1 MNNLA
6 LKKPSVLMV
15 ALLAVGTLGLTSCSD
30 DKSVKATDRVEEAAA
45 IARVQGLEARA
56 EQLKAQMPAGM
67 SGPTGTEL
75 TSGSTANADS
85 VAGPKPAIKM
95 PDESTIPDDEYGAA
109 VRRGL
114 LLVNNTYKEM
124 PNNVGNQLNCTS
136 FHLANGSEAFAA
148 PWQNMPSIYPIYRS
162 RSGRINTI
170 QERINGCFERSMNG
184 KALDLGSDD
193 MNAIVSYMSWLS
205 KDLPFGVSPE
215 GRGFVKVDKS
225 LEPNTDNGKKLFAE
239 KCSVCHGENG
249 EGQYNDD
256 GTYVFPAVA
265 GDKSFNDGAGM
276 ARTYTAASFIKG
288 KMPFGQG
295 NTLTDQEAVD
305 IAGYFTHLPRPVKAN
320 KDKDWPNG
328 DAPKDV
334 RR

>member
-1 MNNLA
+1 MKIFSQA
-6 LKKPSVLMV
+6 KPSLLIL
-15 ALLAVGTLGLTSCSD
+15 AILAVSACSNERD
-30 DKSVKATDRVEEAAA
+30 TKAVDRVEEAAA

-56 EQLKAQMPAGM
+56 EQLKSDMPVAITDISDITTDTDAATAGAKPKIQMP
-67 SGPTGTEL
+67 
-75 TSGSTANADS
+75 NIDS
-85 VAGPKPAIKM
+85 L
-95 PDESTIPDDEYGAA
+95 PDDEYGAA

-114 LLVNNTYKEM
+114 QIVNHTYKEL
-124 PNNVGNQLNCTS
+124 PDNVGNQLNCTS
-136 FHLANGSEAFAA
+136 CHLGNGSEAYAA
-148 PWQNMPSIYPIYRS
+148 PWNNITSIYPVYRS
-162 RSGRINTI
+162 RAGRVNVI

-184 KALDLGSDD
+184 KALELGSDD
-193 MNAIVSYMSWLS
+193 MNAMVSYMSWLS

-215 GRGFVKVDKS
+215 GRGFVKIDKT
-225 LEPNTDNGKKLFAE
+225 LEADTANGEKLFAE
-239 KCSVCHGENG
+239 KCSVCHGANG

-256 GTYVFPAVA
+256 GTYTFPAVA

-276 ARTYTAASFIKG
+276 ARTYTAAAFIKG

-295 NTLTDQEAVD
+295 NSLSDQEAVD

-328 DAPKDV
+328 EAPKDV

>member
-1 MNNLA
+1 MRKFLRTKSSIVVASIFA
-6 LKKPSVLMV
+6 LGATVLTGCDNSSGTK
-15 ALLAVGTLGLTSCSD
+15 AV
-30 DKSVKATDRVEEAAA
+30 DRVEEAAA
-45 IARVQGLEARA
+45 LARVKDLEARA
-56 EQLKAQMPAGM
+56 DALKGNMPAANDITVGGADAA
-67 SGPTGTEL
+67 SG
-75 TSGSTANADS
+75 
-85 VAGPKPAIKM
+85 KPSIKM

-114 LLVNNTYKEM
+114 QLANHTYKEL

-136 FHLANGSEAFAA
+136 CHLGNGSEAYAA
-148 PWQNMPSIYPIYRS
+148 PWNNMPSVYPIYRS
-162 RSGRINTI
+162 RAGRVNTI

-184 KALDLGSDD
+184 KALDLDSDD
-193 MNAIVSYMSWLS
+193 MNAMVSYMSWLS
-205 KDLPFGVSPE
+205 QDMPFGVSPE
-215 GRGFVKVDKS
+215 GRGFVKVNKE
-225 LEPNTDNGKKLFAE
+225 LEPNPETGKKLFAE
-239 KCSVCHGENG
+239 KCSVCHGADG

-256 GTYVFPAVA
+256 GTYLYPAVA

-276 ARTYTAASFIKG
+276 ARTYTAAAFIKG

-295 NTLTDQEAVD
+295 NTLSDQEAVD
-305 IAGYFTHLPRPVKAN
+305 IAAYFTHLPRPVKAN

>member
-1 MNNLA
+1 M
-6 LKKPSVLMV
+6 KKFPRTKSSSL
-15 ALLAVGTLGLTSCSD
+15 LLASMFAISAASVTGCSD
-30 DKSVKATDRVEEAAA
+30 SNDIKAVDRVEEEAA
-45 IARVQGLEARA
+45 IARVKDLQAYA
-56 EQLKAQMPAGM
+56 DTLKGSMP
-67 SGPTGTEL
+67 
-75 TSGSTANADS
+75 TANDTTATTGV
-85 VAGPKPAIKM
+85 VATASAKPAIKM

-114 LLVNNTYKEM
+114 QIANHTYKEL
-124 PNNVGNQLNCTS
+124 PDNVGNQLNCTS
-136 FHLANGSEAFAA
+136 CHLGNGSEAFAA
-148 PWQNMPSIYPIYRS
+148 PWNNMPSIYPIYRT
-162 RSGRINTI
+162 RAGRVNSI

-193 MNAIVSYMSWLS
+193 MNAMVSYMSWLS
-205 KDLPFGVSPE
+205 QDLPFGVSPE
-215 GRGFVKVDKS
+215 GRGFVKVDKT

-239 KCSVCHGENG
+239 KCSVCHGTEG

-256 GTYVFPAVA
+256 GTYLYPAVA

-276 ARTYTAASFIKG
+276 ARTYTAAAFIKG

-295 NTLTDQEAVD
+295 NSLSDQEAVD
-305 IAGYFTHLPRPVKAN
+305 IAAYFTHLPRPVKAN

>member
-1 MNNLA
+1 MKNFSSA
-6 LKKPSVLMV
+6 KFSVLMT
-15 ALLAVGTLGLTSCSD
+15 AILAVSAGVAGCSSEKD
-30 DKSVKATDRVEEAAA
+30 IQAVDRTEEAAA
-45 IARVQGLEARA
+45 IARVQALEARA
-56 EQLKAQMPAGM
+56 EQLKGTMPAA
-67 SGPTGTEL
+67 TDV
-75 TSGSTANADS
+75 TASATPSADGAQGATATI
-85 VAGPKPAIKM
+85 VM

-109 VRRGL
+109 VKRGL
-114 LLVNNTYKEM
+114 QIVNHTYKEL
-124 PNNVGNQLNCTS
+124 PDNVGNQLNCTS
-136 FHLANGSEAFAA
+136 CHLGNGSEAYAA
-148 PWQNMPSIYPIYRS
+148 PWNNITSIYPVYRS
-162 RSGRINTI
+162 RAGRVNVI

-193 MNAIVSYMSWLS
+193 MNAIVAYMSWLS
-205 KDLPFGVSPE
+205 KDMPFGVSPE
-215 GRGFVKVDKS
+215 GRGFVKVDKT

-239 KCSVCHGENG
+239 KCTVCHGAEG

-256 GTYVFPAVA
+256 GSYIYPAVA

-295 NTLTDQEAVD
+295 NSLSDQEAVD
-305 IAGYFTHLPRPVKAN
+305 IAAYFTHMPRPVKAN

>member
-1 MNNLA
+1 M
-6 LKKPSVLMV
+6 KKFPRAKSSSL
-15 ALLAVGTLGLTSCSD
+15 LLASIFAISAASVTGCSD
-30 DKSVKATDRVEEAAA
+30 SNDIKAVDRVEEAAA
-45 IARVQGLEARA
+45 IARVKDLQAYA
-56 EQLKAQMPAGM
+56 DTLKGSMPAAND
-67 SGPTGTEL
+67 TT
-75 TSGSTANADS
+75 TANTGGDATAS
-85 VAGPKPAIKM
+85 AKPAIKM

-114 LLVNNTYKEM
+114 QIANHTYKEL
-124 PNNVGNQLNCTS
+124 PDNVGNQLNCTS
-136 FHLANGSEAFAA
+136 CHLGNGSEAFAA
-148 PWQNMPSIYPIYRS
+148 PWNNMPSIYPIYRT
-162 RSGRINTI
+162 RAGRVNSI

-193 MNAIVSYMSWLS
+193 MNAMVSYMSWLS
-205 KDLPFGVSPE
+205 QDLPFGVSPE
-215 GRGFVKVDKS
+215 GRGFVKVDKT

-239 KCSVCHGENG
+239 KCTVCHGAEG

-256 GTYVFPAVA
+256 GTYLYPAVA

-276 ARTYTAASFIKG
+276 ARTYTAAAFIKG

-295 NTLTDQEAVD
+295 NSLSDQEAVD
-305 IAGYFTHLPRPVKAN
+305 IAAYFTHLPRPVKAN

>member
-1 MNNLA
+1 MKSFSLA
-6 LKKPSVLMV
+6 KPS
-15 ALLAVGTLGLTSCSD
+15 LLILAILAASACSNEQNIKAV
-30 DKSVKATDRVEEAAA
+30 DRVEEAAA

-56 EQLKAQMPAGM
+56 EQLKNDMPAA
-67 SGPTGTEL
+67 TEASAGAA
-75 TSGSTANADS
+75 TGSTAGA
-85 VAGPKPAIKM
+85 KPTIQM

-114 LLVNNTYKEM
+114 QIANHTYKEL
-124 PNNVGNQLNCTS
+124 PDNVGNQLNCTS
-136 FHLANGSEAFAA
+136 CHLANGSEAFAA
-148 PWQNMPSIYPIYRS
+148 PWQNMPSIYPIYRT
-162 RSGRINTI
+162 RAGRINTI

-184 KALDLGSDD
+184 TALDLGSDD
-193 MNAIVSYMSWLS
+193 MNAMVSYMAWLS
-205 KDLPFGVSPE
+205 KDMPYGVSPE

-225 LEPNTDNGKKLFAE
+225 LEPDTVNGEKLFAE
-239 KCSVCHGENG
+239 KCSVCHGVDG

-305 IAGYFTHLPRPVKAN
+305 IAGYFTQLPRPVKAN

>member
-1 MNNLA
+1 
-6 LKKPSVLMV
+6 
-15 ALLAVGTLGLTSCSD
+15 
-30 DKSVKATDRVEEAAA
+30 
-45 IARVQGLEARA
+45 
-56 EQLKAQMPAGM
+56 MPAANDTTTAT
-67 SGPTGTEL
+67 TG
-75 TSGSTANADS
+75 GDATASA
-85 VAGPKPAIKM
+85 KPAIKM

-114 LLVNNTYKEM
+114 QIANHTYKEL
-124 PNNVGNQLNCTS
+124 PDNVGNQLNCTS
-136 FHLANGSEAFAA
+136 CHLGNGSEAFAA
-148 PWQNMPSIYPIYRS
+148 PWNNMPSIYPIYRT
-162 RSGRINTI
+162 RAGRVNSI

-193 MNAIVSYMSWLS
+193 MNAMVSYMSWLS
-205 KDLPFGVSPE
+205 QDLPFGVSPE
-215 GRGFVKVDKS
+215 GRGFVKVDKT

-239 KCSVCHGENG
+239 KCTVCHGAEG

-256 GTYVFPAVA
+256 GTYLYPAVA

-276 ARTYTAASFIKG
+276 ARTYTAAAFIKG

-295 NTLTDQEAVD
+295 NSLSDQEAVD
-305 IAGYFTHLPRPVKAN
+305 IAAYFTHLPRPVKAN

>member
-1 MNNLA
+1 M
-6 LKKPSVLMV
+6 KKIFGTNYSSLLVATIFAISAASVTGCSNSEDTK
-15 ALLAVGTLGLTSCSD
+15 AV
-30 DKSVKATDRVEEAAA
+30 DRVEEAAA
-45 IARVQGLEARA
+45 LARVKDLESRA
-56 EQLKAQMPAGM
+56 EALKGNMPAANDTTA
-67 SGPTGTEL
+67 PTGGDT
-75 TSGSTANADS
+75 TASA
-85 VAGPKPAIKM
+85 KPSIKM
-95 PDESTIPDDEYGAA
+95 PDESTIPDDEFGAA
-109 VRRGL
+109 VKRGL
-114 LLVNNTYKEM
+114 QLANHTYKEL
-124 PNNVGNQLNCTS
+124 PDNVGNQLNCTS
-136 FHLANGSEAFAA
+136 CHLGNGAEAFAA
-148 PWQNMPSIYPIYRS
+148 PWNGMPGIYPIYRT
-162 RSGRINTI
+162 RAGRVNTI

-184 KALDLGSDD
+184 KPLDLASDD
-193 MNAIVSYMSWLS
+193 MNAMVSYMSWLS
-205 KDLPFGVSPE
+205 QDLPFGVSPE

-239 KCSVCHGENG
+239 KCTVCHGENG

-256 GTYVFPAVA
+256 GTYIYPAVA

-295 NTLTDQEAVD
+295 NSLSDQEAVD
-305 IAGYFTHLPRPVKAN
+305 IAAYFTHLPRPVKAN

>member
-1 MNNLA
+1 MKSFSLA
-6 LKKPSVLMV
+6 KPS
-15 ALLAVGTLGLTSCSD
+15 LLILAILAASACSNEQNIKAV
-30 DKSVKATDRVEEAAA
+30 DRVEEAAA
-45 IARVQGLEARA
+45 IARVQRLEARA
-56 EQLKAQMPAGM
+56 EQLKNDMPAA
-67 SGPTGTEL
+67 TEASAGAA
-75 TSGSTANADS
+75 TGSTAGA
-85 VAGPKPAIKM
+85 KPTIQM

-114 LLVNNTYKEM
+114 QIANHTYKEL
-124 PNNVGNQLNCTS
+124 PDNVGNQLNCTS
-136 FHLANGSEAFAA
+136 CHLANGSEAFAA
-148 PWQNMPSIYPIYRS
+148 PWQNMPSIYPIYRT
-162 RSGRINTI
+162 RAGRINTI

-184 KALDLGSDD
+184 TALDLGSDD
-193 MNAIVSYMSWLS
+193 MNAMVSYMAWLS
-205 KDLPFGVSPE
+205 KDMPYGVSPE

-225 LEPNTDNGKKLFAE
+225 LEPDTVNGEKLFAE
-239 KCSVCHGENG
+239 KCSVCHGADG

-305 IAGYFTHLPRPVKAN
+305 IAGYFTQLPRPVKAN

>member
-1 MNNLA
+1 M
-6 LKKPSVLMV
+6 KTFSQVKPS
-15 ALLAVGTLGLTSCSD
+15 LLILAILAISACSNEQDIKAV
-30 DKSVKATDRVEEAAA
+30 DRVEEAAA

-56 EQLKAQMPAGM
+56 EQLKANAPAVTDISDITTDGT
-67 SGPTGTEL
+67 SAGAKPTI
-75 TSGSTANADS
+75 N
-85 VAGPKPAIKM
+85 M

-114 LLVNNTYKEM
+114 QIANHTYKEL
-124 PNNVGNQLNCTS
+124 PDNVGNQLNCTS
-136 FHLANGSEAFAA
+136 CHLGNGSEAYAA
-148 PWQNMPSIYPIYRS
+148 PWNNMTSIYPVYRS
-162 RSGRINTI
+162 RAGRINVI

-184 KALDLGSDD
+184 KALELGSDD
-193 MNAIVSYMSWLS
+193 MNAMVSYMSWLS

-215 GRGFVKVDKS
+215 GRGFVEVDKS
-225 LEPNTDNGKKLFAE
+225 LEADTVNGKQLFAE
-239 KCSVCHGENG
+239 KCSVCHGADG

-256 GTYVFPAVA
+256 GTYVFPAVP
-265 GDKSFNDGAGM
+265 GNKSFNDGAGM
-276 ARTYTAASFIKG
+276 ARTYTAAAFIKG

-295 NTLTDQEAVD
+295 NSLSDQEAVD

>member
-1 MNNLA
+1 MKA
-6 LKKPSVLMV
+6 FSSAKPSVLMTAII
-15 ALLAVGTLGLTSCSD
+15 ALAAATLSGCSHEAET
-30 DKSVKATDRVEEAAA
+30 KATDRVAEAAA
-45 IARVQGLEARA
+45 LARVQDLEARA
-56 EQLKAQMPAGM
+56 EALKNNMPAATDM
-67 SGPTGTEL
+67 
-75 TSGSTANADS
+75 TANS
-85 VAGPKPAIKM
+85 GGTAGTGAKPTIKM
-95 PDESTIPDDEYGAA
+95 PDMSTIPDDEFGAA

-114 LLVNNTYKEM
+114 QIANHTYKEL
-124 PNNVGNQLNCTS
+124 PDNVGNQLNCTS
-136 FHLANGSEAFAA
+136 CHLSNGSEAYAA

-162 RSGRINTI
+162 RSGRINSI

-184 KALDLGSDD
+184 KALDLASDD
-193 MNAIVSYMSWLS
+193 MNAMVSYMSWLS
-205 KDLPFGVSPE
+205 QGMPYGVSPE
-215 GRGFVKVDKS
+215 GRGFVKIDKS
-225 LEPNTDNGKKLFAE
+225 LEPNPDAGKTLFAE
-239 KCSVCHGENG
+239 KCSVCHGDNG

-276 ARTYTAASFIKG
+276 ARTYTAAAFIKG

-305 IAGYFTHLPRPVKAN
+305 IASYFTHLPRPIKAN

>member
-1 MNNLA
+1 MKSFSLA
-6 LKKPSVLMV
+6 KPS
-15 ALLAVGTLGLTSCSD
+15 LLILAILAASACSNEQNIQAV
-30 DKSVKATDRVEEAAA
+30 DRVEEAAA

-56 EQLKAQMPAGM
+56 EQLKNDMPAA
-67 SGPTGTEL
+67 TEASAGAA
-75 TSGSTANADS
+75 TGSTAGA
-85 VAGPKPAIKM
+85 KPTIQM

-114 LLVNNTYKEM
+114 QIANHTYKEL
-124 PNNVGNQLNCTS
+124 PDNVGNQLNCTS
-136 FHLANGSEAFAA
+136 CHLANGSEAFAA
-148 PWQNMPSIYPIYRS
+148 PWQNMPSIYPIYRT
-162 RSGRINTI
+162 RAGRINTI

-184 KALDLGSDD
+184 TALDLGSDD
-193 MNAIVSYMSWLS
+193 MNAMVSYMAWLS
-205 KDLPFGVSPE
+205 KDMPYGVSPE

-225 LEPNTDNGKKLFAE
+225 LEPDTVNGEKLFAE
-239 KCSVCHGENG
+239 KCSVCHGADG

-305 IAGYFTHLPRPVKAN
+305 IAGYFTQLPRPVKAN